1 MKHPIKI
8 QQNGDS
14 VSFIND
20 EQGCDVP
27 PGLEIGWIMKDRGDG
42 RMVHVPLTPEN
53 IKRTFEVL
61 DLDGSCN
68 LYCVQRVTHVNEQG
82 EDVTDGILEPVI
94 IDGKLVIIE

>member
-14 VSFIND
+14 VSFSNSK
-20 EQGCDVP
+20 QGCDIP

-42 RMVHVPLTPEN
+42 RMVHVPVTPET
-53 IKRTFEVL
+53 IKRTFEV
-61 DLDGSCN
+61 LDGSCN
-68 LYCVQRVTHVNEQG
+68 LYCVQRVIRTDENG

-94 IDGKLVIIE
+94 IEGKLVIIE

>member
-14 VSFIND
+14 VSFSND
-20 EQGCDVP
+20 KQGCDVP

-42 RMVHVPLTPEN
+42 RMVHVPVTPETT
-53 IKRTFEVL
+53 KRTFEV
-61 DLDGSCN
+61 LDGSCN
-68 LYCVQRVTHVNEQG
+68 LYCVQRVTHTDENG

-94 IDGKLVIIE
+94 IEGKLVIIE